1 MDLNLLIVVFLVLS
15 LSLNILLIWF
25 LRGLTSRLVLV
36 SENMSGLLDHLM
48 GYGSDL
54 KSVSEMELYY
64 GDETM
69 QGLVKHTQMMLE
81 VLSDFEEIYALTDD
95 ENIGDEEK
103 QNEEIEEEALDGDE
117 TKSPEDNASTTQVQR
132 KAVFYSG
139 P

>member
-36 SENMSGLLDHLM
+36 SENMSGLLDHLV
-48 GYGSDL
+48 GYGSSL
-54 KSVSEMELYY
+54 KAVSEMELYY
-64 GDETM
+64 GDETI
-69 QGLVKHTQMMLE
+69 QGLVKHTQMILE
-81 VLSDFEEIYALTDD
+81 ILSDFEEIYALTDD

>member
-1 MDLNLLIVVFLVLS
+1 M
-15 LSLNILLIWF
+15 
-25 LRGLTSRLVLV
+25 V
-36 SENMSGLLDHLM
+36 SPRPDFSIGF
-48 GYGSDL
+48 SF
-54 KSVSEMELYY
+54 
-64 GDETM
+64 
-69 QGLVKHTQMMLE
+69 KHTQMMLE

>member
-1 MDLNLLIVVFLVLS
+1 M
-15 LSLNILLIWF
+15 
-25 LRGLTSRLVLV
+25 VLV

>member
-1 MDLNLLIVVFLVLS
+1 
-15 LSLNILLIWF
+15 
-25 LRGLTSRLVLV
+25 
-36 SENMSGLLDHLM
+36 
-48 GYGSDL
+48 
-54 KSVSEMELYY
+54 
-64 GDETM
+64 M

-117 TKSPEDNASTTQVQR
+117 TESPEEDASETQVQR